1 MGDKYIVKMDCL
13 LSQFLVSLQKSPLS
27 LLLFPLKLSRG
38 DCFDVLADH
47 FFYVLPF
54 HSSLK
59 LNLPSSCPF
68 RLHQGYPSLFYPWRK
83 SGQINQQR
91 ERRRNIKQIGIFSR
105 CRTLHTVQDFTANKS
120 AIYLSLTFWVNS
132 TKRLFP
138 SSSILLGIET
148 RVIDTP
154 SVIGCYLFCQFYFL
168 QTYCQETN
176 PPLRDLVNLR
186 S

>member
-1 MGDKYIVKMDCL
+1 MCQLTISFTTL
-13 LSQFLVSLQKSPLS
+13 PLIPQTQPAFFLSFS
-27 LLLFPLKLSRG
+27 
-38 DCFDVLADH
+38 
-47 FFYVLPF
+47 
-54 HSSLK
+54 SSLG
-59 LNLPSSCPF
+59 LPI
-68 RLHQGYPSLFYPWRK
+68 SLFYPWRK

-91 ERRRNIKQIGIFSR
+91 GKRNIKQIGIFSR

-138 SSSILLGIET
+138 SSSILPSSIET

-168 QTYCQETN
+168 QTYCFTRKRTHHYEI
-176 PPLRDLVNLR
+176 
-186 S
+186 SSI

>member
-47 FFYVLPF
+47 FFY
-54 HSSLK
+54 
-59 LNLPSSCPF
+59 
-68 RLHQGYPSLFYPWRK
+68 YPSTHPSNSTCLLLVLFVFIRVTHPWRK

-91 ERRRNIKQIGIFSR
+91 GKRNIKQIGIFSR